1 MSADERVA
9 ARQGCLRMPARRCT
23 LSKDYGDVS
32 MTEEQTAVA
41 GQSAGVEG
49 QDQEF
54 RYPIKVEDIGP
65 GAKRISVEIPRE
77 RIEAKLKEQ
86 FKELRQQAAIPGFRS
101 GHAPQKL
108 IEKRFASD
116 VKDQVR
122 RALIGESY
130 DQAVQKNALQ
140 VIGEPEFD
148 DAEKIQLPDEGSLQY
163 SFQVEVQPDF
173 TLPPLF
179 GLKVRK
185 PKIEIKEENIDQA
198 MRNLREQQ
206 GALVPVE
213 DRGVEAAD
221 YLIGDVHV
229 KVDGNVVAHQHDAQV
244 VARPG
249 RIAGVQVDD
258 LVEQLKGLKS
268 GETRSIKATAP
279 DEHPNEQ
286 MRGKEVEIEVA
297 LKEIKKMEL
306 AEVTPAFLEDL
317 GFQNESQLRQALR
330 EQMVEKINYDV
341 QQAMREQ
348 VNRYLLQSVQLQ
360 LPEKLSQ
367 KQTDRVVSRRA
378 VDLMMRGM
386 PREQVD
392 ANLERLRGGAADEAA
407 RELKLNFILQKVAS
421 QQNVQVSEGELNGR
435 VAMLAIQHGQRPEK
449 LKQQMTKDGSLA
461 NLYVQM
467 LEQKAID
474 QVLAQAQI
482 EVVELKAEEANEA
495 PAEAAGAAEPAATA
509 AEPAAGAAEASA
521 TAEPEKTEGEQPQA
535 T

>member
-1 MSADERVA
+1 
-9 ARQGCLRMPARRCT
+9 
-23 LSKDYGDVS
+23 

-41 GQSAGVEG
+41 GQSEAAEG
-49 QDQEF
+49 EQDFQ
-54 RYPIKVEDIGP
+54 YPIKVEDIGP
-65 GAKRISVEIPRE
+65 GAKRVSVEIPRE
-77 RIEAKLKEQ
+77 RIEEKLKEQ
-86 FKELRQQAAIPGFRS
+86 FRELRQQAAIPGFRS

-130 DQAVQKNALQ
+130 EQAVQKNSLQ

-148 DAEKIQLPDEGSLQY
+148 DAEKIQLPEEGSLQY
-163 SFQVEVQPDF
+163 SFLVEVQPEF
-173 TLPPLF
+173 NLPPLF

-198 MRNLREQQ
+198 MHNLREQQ

-229 KVDGNVVAHQHDAQV
+229 KLDGNEIAHQNDAQIV
-244 VARPG
+244 SRPG
-249 RIAGVQVDD
+249 RIAGWQVDD
-258 LVEQLKGLKS
+258 LDAQLAGLKT
-268 GETRSIKATAP
+268 GETRSVKVNVP
-279 DEHPNEQ
+279 DDHPNEQ
-286 MRGKEVEIEVA
+286 LRGKEVEIEIA

-306 AEVTPAFLEDL
+306 AEVTPAFLADL
-317 GFQNESQLRQALR
+317 DFENEQQLRDALR

-348 VNRYLLQSVQLQ
+348 VNRYLMESVQLE

-378 VDLMMRGM
+378 VELMMRGM
-386 PREQVD
+386 PREQVE
-392 ANLERLRGGAADEAA
+392 ANVERLRSGAAEEAA
-407 RELKLNFILQKVAS
+407 RELKLNFILQKVAA
-421 QQNVQVSEGELNGR
+421 QQKVTVSEGELNGR
-435 VAMLAIQHGQRPEK
+435 VALLAVQRGQRPEK
-449 LKQQMTKDGSLA
+449 LKQQMTKDGTLS

-474 QVLAQAQI
+474 QVLARAQI
-482 EVVELKAEEANEA
+482 EEIELKPGDANQA
-495 PAEAAGAAEPAATA
+495 PVEAAGAAD
-509 AEPAAGAAEASA
+509 ASV
-521 TAEPEKTEGEQPQA
+521 TSSAEPETKEGEQAQS

>member
-1 MSADERVA
+1 
-9 ARQGCLRMPARRCT
+9 
-23 LSKDYGDVS
+23 
-32 MTEEQTAVA
+32 MTEEQTALVGPSEA
-41 GQSAGVEG
+41 AEG
-49 QDQEF
+49 QEEQF
-54 RYPIKVEDIGP
+54 QYPIKVEDVGP

-130 DQAVQKNALQ
+130 EQAVQKNALQ

-148 DAEKIQLPDEGSLQY
+148 DAEKIQLPEEGSLEY
-163 SFQVEVQPDF
+163 SFQVEVQPEI

-198 MRNLREQQ
+198 MHNLREQQ

-229 KVDGNVVAHQHDAQV
+229 KLDGNVIAHQNDAQV

-249 RIAGVQVDD
+249 RIAGLQVDD
-258 LVEQLKGLKS
+258 LVEQLAGLKS
-268 GETRSIKATAP
+268 GETRSIKVKVP
-279 DEHPNEQ
+279 DDHPNEQ
-286 MRGKEVEIEVA
+286 MRGKEVEVEIA

-306 AEVTPAFLEDL
+306 AAVTPAFLEDL
-317 GFQNESQLRQALR
+317 GFENEKQLRDALR
-330 EQMVEKINYDV
+330 EQMVEKINFDV

-378 VDLMMRGM
+378 VDLMTRGI
-386 PREQVD
+386 PREQVE
-392 ANLERLRGGAADEAA
+392 ANVDRLRSGAADEAA
-407 RELKLNFILQKVAS
+407 RELKLYFILQKVAA
-421 QQNVQVSEGELNGR
+421 QQNVAVSEGELNGR
-435 VAMLAIQHGQRPEK
+435 VAMLAIQRGQRPEK
-449 LKQQMTKDGSLA
+449 LKQQMTKDGTLT

-474 QVLAQAQI
+474 QVLARAQI
-482 EVVELKAEEANEA
+482 EEVELKADDTNEA
-495 PAEAAGAAEPAATA
+495 PAEAAGAADASS
-509 AEPAAGAAEASA
+509 AEGSSAEASV
-521 TAEPEKTEGEQPQA
+521 AEVEKAEGDQPPQS